1 MEAGLSKMSNDFI
14 GQRDV
19 ANILSL
25 KSHRLVEKILK
36 NDETIPKPIVISER
50 VKRWRH
56 EDIINWVNSKFDE
69 AKK

>member
-1 MEAGLSKMSNDFI
+1 METGIRKMSNDFI

-25 KSHRLVEKILK
+25 KNHRLVEKILK
-36 NDETIPKPIVISER
+36 NAETFPRPISLSQR
-50 VKRWRH
+50 VKRWRQD
-56 EDIINWVNSKFDE
+56 DIMKWVNSKFDE

>member
-1 MEAGLSKMSNDFI
+1 METGIRKMSNDFI

-25 KSHRLVEKILK
+25 KNHRLVEKILK
-36 NDETIPKPIVISER
+36 NDETFPRPISLSQR

-56 EDIINWVNSKFDE
+56 DDIMKWVNSKFDE
-69 AKK
+69 AKE